1 MIRFAHWRAFMPLT
15 ALLLC
20 SACGG
25 PKAPIAEADSTFT
38 DDRVVTLSPQMA
50 LSAGL
55 TYAEVTERAV
65 GGTVEAAA
73 KIEAPPD
80 RLARIGSRVSG
91 RVNEVHANVGD
102 EVRSGATVALVD
114 SPELSRAKA
123 DYFSTLAGARLAR
136 ESADRERTLFQRR
149 ISAERE
155 WRQAEAE
162 AVKAASEKEA
172 AENRLHSLGVSD
184 AELAQLQN
192 EGHYTSTVA
201 LTTPLSGVV
210 IERNA
215 SVGQAVEPSD
225 ILITVVDLREVWI
238 VMDVF
243 EKDLGKVRAGQE
255 ATVTVPAYPS
265 RAFKGRVSNVGV
277 VLEPGTRAAKVR
289 VVLLN
294 AERLL
299 KPGMFATVQLE
310 TSVIGAPRGL
320 YVPAAAVQRDGV
332 DSVVFIARDSVTFE
346 ARRITTGT
354 VSRDWIEVREGLA
367 RGLRIVVGGAFVL
380 KSEWRKGELG
390 EGDEH

>member
-1 MIRFAHWRAFMPLT
+1 MIRFTLVT
-15 ALLLC
+15 LLLTVPLLV
-20 SACGG
+20 SACGSTEN
-25 PKAPIAEADSTFT
+25 PVKDSDSTFV
-38 DDRVVTLSPQMA
+38 DDRVVTLTPEMA
-50 LSAGL
+50 RTAAL
-55 TYAEVTERAV
+55 TYAEVSERSI
-65 GGTVEAAA
+65 GGTIEAAA
-73 KIEAPPD
+73 QIEAPPD

-91 RVNEVHANVGD
+91 RVKEVHANVGD
-102 EVRSGATVALVD
+102 EVRAGATVALVD

-123 DYFSTLAGARLAR
+123 DYFSTLATARLAR

-155 WRQAEAE
+155 SRQAEAE

-243 EKDLGKVRAGQE
+243 EKDLGKVRTGQE
-255 ATVTVPAYPS
+255 ATVVVPAYPS
-265 RAFKGRVSNVGV
+265 RTFRGRVSNVGV
-277 VLEPGTRAAKVR
+277 VLEPGSRAAKVR
-289 VVLLN
+289 VVLQN

-310 TSVIGAPRGL
+310 TAVAGSERGL
-320 YVPAAAVQRDGV
+320 FVPAAAVQRSGT

-346 ARRITTGT
+346 ARRVTTGT
-354 VSRDWIEVREGLA
+354 TSREWIEVREGLTK
-367 RGLRIVVGGAFVL
+367 GLRIVVGGAFVL